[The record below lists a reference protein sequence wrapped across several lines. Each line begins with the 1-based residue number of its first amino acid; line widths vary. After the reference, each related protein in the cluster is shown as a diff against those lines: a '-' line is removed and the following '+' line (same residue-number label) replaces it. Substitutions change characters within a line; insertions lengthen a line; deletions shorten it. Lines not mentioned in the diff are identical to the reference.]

1 MNRQNNLLETYIE
14 QHKIL
19 SRKVI
24 ELEQKHPNSLELSP
38 LKKQKLLLKD
48 RIEREKRK
56 HG

>member
-1 MNRQNNLLETYIE
+1 MKRHGLLEAYIE

-24 ELEQKHPNSLELSP
+24 ELEQMQPNSSELSS